1 MSTEPTT
8 QLQVVGIN
16 APAVMISP
24 AAVEAKRVALQ
35 LATSVTEVTDLA
47 TQTAAAQAL
56 ATVKALADQV
66 ERSRKLVKD
75 PVLKIGKEIDAIAST
90 FTAELTTETRRLS
103 LLVGAFQDAE
113 RRKAEAAAAEARKAE
128 QQRIEQQKA
137 EERARAGQ
145 EVKGRTGTLS
155 QDLQQIQ
162 TRAAADVA
170 QIRQAGINAAV
181 AAPTGATI
189 RKSWKFEVT
198 DVQALFKSN
207 PTLCTIEPN
216 NAAIRA
222 VIAHNQAIPGLRI
235 WSETAAIVTTK
246 APTAVPATV
255 DQYDY

>member
-8 QLQVVGIN
+8 QLQIVGIN

-103 LLVGAFQDAE
+103 LLVGNFQDAE
-113 RRKAEAAAAEARKAE
+113 RRKAQQAAEETRKAE

-181 AAPTGATI
+181 AAPTGATKVPS
-189 RKSWKFEVT
+189 RRPWCCFPPLASASTMRWWRAN
-198 DVQALFKSN
+198 QRAW
-207 PTLCTIEPN
+207 
-216 NAAIRA
+216 AA
-222 VIAHNQAIPGLRI
+222 
-235 WSETAAIVTTK
+235 SSCAAATK
-246 APTAVPATV
+246 ALTSVSSIAT
-255 DQYDY
+255 

>member
-1 MSTEPTT
+1 MST
-8 QLQVVGIN
+8 QLQVVGIGS
-16 APAVMISP
+16 PSVVISP
-24 AAVEAKRVALQ
+24 AAYEAKRVALQ
-35 LATSVTEVTDLA
+35 LAAAVTEVTDLA
-47 TQTAAAQAL
+47 SQTAAAQAL
-56 ATVKALADQV
+56 ATVKGLADQV
-66 ERSRKLVKD
+66 EQSRKIVKD
-75 PVLKIGKEIDAIAST
+75 PVLKIGKEIDSTAST
-90 FTAELTTETRRLS
+90 FTTELTIEARRLS
-103 LLVGAFQDAE
+103 LLVGNFQDAE
-113 RRKAEAAAAEARKAE
+113 RRKAQQAAEETRKAE

-222 VIAHNQAIPGLRI
+222 VIAHNQAIPGLRV
-235 WSETAAIVTTK
+235 WSETAAIVTAK

-255 DQYDY
+255 ESFDY